1 MNTSPS
7 KLKFWGRL
15 NSFNVQKVL
24 FLCEELGIDFERI
37 DAGMAYGVNK
47 TPQYLQMN
55 PNGLVPTL
63 DDAGFILWESHAILR
78 YLASKFD
85 GKANWYG
92 PDLFCRAQIDQWL
105 DWTNTTAWPPMRV
118 IFWGWIRQTHD
129 KRDYQALEASR
140 VQMITQFQILD
151 QVLSRSKFVAGDT
164 LSLADIPL
172 SLIAY
177 RWFNLP
183 IERPEFTHLNRWYQ
197 SVRQTS
203 GFQKYS
209 SDPLS

>member
-1 MNTSPS
+1 
-7 KLKFWGRL
+7 
-15 NSFNVQKVL
+15 
-24 FLCEELGIDFERI
+24 
-37 DAGMAYGVNK
+37 
-47 TPQYLQMN
+47 
-55 PNGLVPTL
+55 
-63 DDAGFILWESHAILR
+63 
-78 YLASKFD
+78 
-85 GKANWYG
+85 
-92 PDLFCRAQIDQWL
+92 
-105 DWTNTTAWPPMRV
+105 MRV

-129 KRDYQALEASR
+129 KRDYQALEDSR
-140 VQMITQFQILD
+140 VQMIAQFQILD
-151 QVLSRSKFVAGDT
+151 LVLSRSKFVAGDT